1 MTLERDDFATRLTE
15 RYAEQ
20 YAGLRQQLAA
30 VDRNVMKFIAEGRDR
45 GEQIDVALKQLVVCA
60 NELRA
65 IKTWARSSTFIGV
78 SAILLLGVGVV
89 ALLIEV
95 F

>member
-1 MTLERDDFATRLTE
+1 MALEREDFASRLTE

-30 VDRNVMKFIAEGRDR
+30 VDRNVLKFIAEGRDR
-45 GEQIDVALKQLVVCA
+45 GEQIDKMIAGLTNCAGELVH
-60 NELRA
+60 
-65 IKTWARSSTFIGV
+65 IKRWQRVVIISLMVLGIGV
-78 SAILLLGVGVV
+78 I
-89 ALLIEV
+89 ALLIKV

>member
-1 MTLERDDFATRLTE
+1 MALEREDFAARLNE

-30 VDRNVMKFIAEGRDR
+30 VDRNVMRFIAEGRER
-45 GEQIDVALKQLVVCA
+45 GEQIDKMIMSLANCASELTHIRHWQRVVIA
-60 NELRA
+60 A
-65 IKTWARSSTFIGV
+65 II
-78 SAILLLGVGVV
+78 ILGVGVV
-89 ALLIEV
+89 ALLIKI